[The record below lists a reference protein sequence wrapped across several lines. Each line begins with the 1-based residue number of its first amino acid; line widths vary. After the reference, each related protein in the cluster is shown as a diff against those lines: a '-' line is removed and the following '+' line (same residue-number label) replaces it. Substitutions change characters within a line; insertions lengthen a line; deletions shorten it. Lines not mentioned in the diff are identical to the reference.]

1 MRLVEHPEKLVIELL
16 KRIID
21 NLRIALDD
29 KEKLGKLFIQYASR
43 SDLRLIRFV
52 PNRLLA
58 QAITKL
64 RLGYGI
70 VGEIVLEQ
78 IGLVTEEERV
88 PKNAL
93 EEIEFRIKNVMKR
106 WAKQRLYL
114 EGFFGKT
121 LLGDTFIEELEITL
135 LPNIKKNNTKIDLDN
150 IVNLIAKIDFLVFD
164 QRQCIK
170 ASGNGIAEVKD
181 MFGLI
186 PKSIKLDF
194 FLSCTDSNIKIVFT
208 SGKDGLL
215 EGNLL
220 IKDFYEYEL
229 EATSNRLADRIKE
242 LSKLNFKK
250 EPSIKFSGNLQ
261 QLF

>member
-1 MRLVEHPEKLVIELL
+1 MRGLAGILDNQDYISIESGEGFWWKGHLRDVQL
-16 KRIID
+16 NNQRIGDI
-21 NLRIALDD
+21 NISYKPLAIF
-29 KEKLGKLFIQYASR
+29 LGKFKFR
-43 SDLRLIRFV
+43 SSISE
-52 PNRLLA
+52 P
-58 QAITKL
+58 
-64 RLGYGI
+64 GI
-70 VGEIVLEQ
+70 S
-78 IGLVTEEERV
+78 
-88 PKNAL
+88 
-93 EEIEFRIKNVMKR
+93 
-106 WAKQRLYL
+106 L

-121 LLGDTFIEELEITL
+121 LLGNTFIEELEITL

-150 IVNLIAKIDFLVFD
+150 IVNLIGKIDFLVFD

-215 EGNLL
+215 EGNVL

>member
-1 MRLVEHPEKLVIELL
+1 MRGLAGILDNQDYISIESGEGFWWKGHLRDVQL
-16 KRIID
+16 KNQRIGDI
-21 NLRIALDD
+21 NISYKPLAIF
-29 KEKLGKLFIQYASR
+29 LGKFKFR
-43 SDLRLIRFV
+43 SSISE
-52 PNRLLA
+52 P
-58 QAITKL
+58 
-64 RLGYGI
+64 GI
-70 VGEIVLEQ
+70 SV
-78 IGLVTEEERV
+78 
-88 PKNAL
+88 
-93 EEIEFRIKNVMKR
+93 
-106 WAKQRLYL
+106 

-135 LPNIKKNNTKIDLDN
+135 LPNTKKNNTKIDLDN

-250 EPSIKFSGNLQ
+250 EPSIKISGNLQ

>member
-1 MRLVEHPEKLVIELL
+1 MRGLAGILDNQDYISIESGEGLWWKGHL
-16 KRIID
+16 RDVQLNNQRIGDI
-21 NLRIALDD
+21 NISYKPLAIF
-29 KEKLGKLFIQYASR
+29 LGKFKFR
-43 SDLRLIRFV
+43 SSISE
-52 PNRLLA
+52 P
-58 QAITKL
+58 
-64 RLGYGI
+64 GI
-70 VGEIVLEQ
+70 S
-78 IGLVTEEERV
+78 
-88 PKNAL
+88 
-93 EEIEFRIKNVMKR
+93 
-106 WAKQRLYL
+106 L

-150 IVNLIAKIDFLVFD
+150 IVNLIGKIDFLVFD

>member
-1 MRLVEHPEKLVIELL
+1 
-16 KRIID
+16 
-21 NLRIALDD
+21 
-29 KEKLGKLFIQYASR
+29 
-43 SDLRLIRFV
+43 
-52 PNRLLA
+52 
-58 QAITKL
+58 
-64 RLGYGI
+64 
-70 VGEIVLEQ
+70 
-78 IGLVTEEERV
+78 
-88 PKNAL
+88 
-93 EEIEFRIKNVMKR
+93 
-106 WAKQRLYL
+106 
-114 EGFFGKT
+114 
-121 LLGDTFIEELEITL
+121 
-135 LPNIKKNNTKIDLDN
+135 
-150 IVNLIAKIDFLVFD
+150 
-164 QRQCIK
+164 
-170 ASGNGIAEVKD
+170 

>member
-1 MRLVEHPEKLVIELL
+1 MRGLAGILDNQDYISIESGEGFWWKGHLRDVQL
-16 KRIID
+16 NNQRIGDI
-21 NLRIALDD
+21 NISYKPLAIF
-29 KEKLGKLFIQYASR
+29 LGKFKFR
-43 SDLRLIRFV
+43 SSISE
-52 PNRLLA
+52 P
-58 QAITKL
+58 
-64 RLGYGI
+64 GI
-70 VGEIVLEQ
+70 S
-78 IGLVTEEERV
+78 
-88 PKNAL
+88 
-93 EEIEFRIKNVMKR
+93 
-106 WAKQRLYL
+106 L

-150 IVNLIAKIDFLVFD
+150 IVNLIGKIDFLVFD

-215 EGNLL
+215 EGNVL

>member
-1 MRLVEHPEKLVIELL
+1 MRKKYTVLTFLLFLSVLIFSFPMRGLAGILDNQDFISIESGEGFWWKGHLRDVQL
-16 KRIID
+16 NNQRIGDI
-21 NLRIALDD
+21 NISYKPLAIF
-29 KEKLGKLFIQYASR
+29 LGKFKFR
-43 SDLRLIRFV
+43 SSISE
-52 PNRLLA
+52 P
-58 QAITKL
+58 
-64 RLGYGI
+64 GI
-70 VGEIVLEQ
+70 S
-78 IGLVTEEERV
+78 
-88 PKNAL
+88 
-93 EEIEFRIKNVMKR
+93 
-106 WAKQRLYL
+106 L

-150 IVNLIAKIDFLVFD
+150 IVNLIGKIDFLVFD

-215 EGNLL
+215 EGNVL

>member
-1 MRLVEHPEKLVIELL
+1 MRGLAGILDNQDYISIESGEGFWWKGHLRDVQL
-16 KRIID
+16 NNQRIGDI
-21 NLRIALDD
+21 NISYKPLAIF
-29 KEKLGKLFIQYASR
+29 LGKFKFR
-43 SDLRLIRFV
+43 SSISE
-52 PNRLLA
+52 P
-58 QAITKL
+58 
-64 RLGYGI
+64 GI
-70 VGEIVLEQ
+70 S
-78 IGLVTEEERV
+78 
-88 PKNAL
+88 
-93 EEIEFRIKNVMKR
+93 
-106 WAKQRLYL
+106 L

-215 EGNLL
+215 EGNVL